1 MRLRRVKKFLTL
13 NSKTTTI
20 ASIIMSQKK
29 ILLID
34 DELDILEILT
44 YNLEKE
50 GYEIHTASNGN
61 EGIEVAKKVLPDL
74 ILLDVMMPEKDGIET
89 CQDLRKIKE
98 LQKTLIVFLSARSEE
113 FSQLAGFQAGANDY
127 VVKLI
132 KPKILISKVN
142 ALLQLTSQ
150 ISDSSKLI
158 EIGDLVID
166 KDNFRV
172 SKAGQQFLL
181 PKKEFDLLYL
191 LASNTDKVFK
201 REEILEKVWGND
213 VIVGERTIDV
223 HIRRLREKLGIN
235 TIQTLKG
242 IGYKLIV

>member
-1 MRLRRVKKFLTL
+1 MK
-13 NSKTTTI
+13 
-20 ASIIMSQKK
+20 QKK

-34 DELDILEILT
+34 DEQDILEILS

-50 GYEIHTASNGN
+50 GYEVFTATNGN
-61 EGIEVAKKVLPDL
+61 EGIEMAKQILPDL

-127 VVKLI
+127 IVKII
-132 KPKILISKVN
+132 KPKVLISKVN

-150 ISDSSKLI
+150 VSGSSKNI
-158 EIGDLVID
+158 EIGDLIID
-166 KDNFRV
+166 KDIFRV
-172 SKAGQQFLL
+172 SKAGQLFML
-181 PKKEFDLLYL
+181 PKKEFDQLYL

-201 REEILEKVWGND
+201 RDEILEKVWGND

-242 IGYKLIV
+242 IGYKLVV

>member
-1 MRLRRVKKFLTL
+1 M
-13 NSKTTTI
+13 N
-20 ASIIMSQKK
+20 QKK

-34 DELDILEILT
+34 DEQDILEILS
-44 YNLEKE
+44 YNLEKA
-50 GYEIHTASNGN
+50 GYDVYTAQNGN
-61 EGIEVAKKVLPDL
+61 EGIGKAKEIVPDM

-89 CQDLRKIKE
+89 CQDLRRIPE

-127 VVKLI
+127 IVKII

-142 ALLQLTSQ
+142 ALLELTSNVYEAKQ
-150 ISDSSKLI
+150 TVTA
-158 EIGDLVID
+158 GDLNID

-191 LASNTDKVFK
+191 LASNTNKVFK

-223 HIRRLREKLGIN
+223 HIRRLREKLGIG

-242 IGYKLIV
+242 IGYKLVV

>member
-1 MRLRRVKKFLTL
+1 MK
-13 NSKTTTI
+13 
-20 ASIIMSQKK
+20 QKK

-34 DELDILEILT
+34 DEQDILEILS

-50 GYEIHTASNGN
+50 GYEVFTATNGN
-61 EGIEVAKKVLPDL
+61 EGIEMAKQILPDL

-127 VVKLI
+127 IVKII
-132 KPKILISKVN
+132 KPKVLISKVN

-150 ISDSSKLI
+150 VSGSSKNI
-158 EIGDLVID
+158 EIGDLIID
-166 KDNFRV
+166 KDIFRV
-172 SKAGQQFLL
+172 SKAGQLFML

-201 REEILEKVWGND
+201 RDEILEKVWGND

-223 HIRRLREKLGIN
+223 HIRRLREKLGIG

-242 IGYKLIV
+242 IGYKLVV

>member
-1 MRLRRVKKFLTL
+1 MK
-13 NSKTTTI
+13 
-20 ASIIMSQKK
+20 QKK

-34 DELDILEILT
+34 DEQDILEILS

-50 GYEIHTASNGN
+50 GYDVSTASNGIQ
-61 EGIEVAKKVLPDL
+61 GIEKAREIIPDL

-98 LQKTLIVFLSARSEE
+98 LQQTLIVFLSARSEE

-127 VVKLI
+127 IVKII

-142 ALLQLTSQ
+142 ALLQLTSRV
-150 ISDSSKLI
+150 SDSTKNI
-158 EIGDLVID
+158 EIGDLIID
-166 KDNFRV
+166 KNNFRV

-223 HIRRLREKLGIN
+223 HIRRLREKLGLR

-242 IGYKLIV
+242 IGYKLVV

>member
-1 MRLRRVKKFLTL
+1 M
-13 NSKTTTI
+13 NP
-20 ASIIMSQKK
+20 KK

-34 DELDILEILT
+34 DEQDILEILS

-50 GYEIHTASNGN
+50 GYQVFTADNGN
-61 EGIEVAKKVLPDL
+61 DGIEKAKEILPDL

-89 CQDLRKIKE
+89 CQDLRKVKE
-98 LQKTLIVFLSARSEE
+98 LQKTLIVFLSARGEE
-113 FSQLAGFQAGANDY
+113 FSQLAGYQAGANDY
-127 VVKLI
+127 VVKVI
-132 KPKILISKVN
+132 KPKILISKIN
-142 ALLQLTSQ
+142 ALLQLTNQ
-150 ISDSSKLI
+150 VEDSVKIL

-172 SKAGQQFLL
+172 TKNGQVFLL

-191 LASNTDKVFK
+191 LASNTQKVFK

-223 HIRRLREKLGIN
+223 HIRRLREKLGD
-235 TIQTLKG
+235 TSIQTLKG
-242 IGYKLIV
+242 IGYKLVV

>member
-1 MRLRRVKKFLTL
+1 MHK
-13 NSKTTTI
+13 
-20 ASIIMSQKK
+20 KK

-34 DELDILEILT
+34 DEVDILEIMS

-50 GYEIHTASNGN
+50 GYLVTTATNGN
-61 EGIEVAKKVLPDL
+61 EGIQKAKEMIPDL

-89 CQDLRKIKE
+89 CQELRQIKE
-98 LQKTLIVFLSARSEE
+98 LQNTLIVFLSARSEE

-132 KPKILISKVN
+132 KPRILISKIN
-142 ALLQLTSQ
+142 ALLQLTSNVG
-150 ISDSSKLI
+150 KNANVI
-158 EIGDLVID
+158 EIGDLKID
-166 KDNFRV
+166 KDNV
-172 SKAGQQFLL
+172 KVTKSGQHFLL

-191 LASNTDKVFK
+191 LASNTEKVFK

-213 VIVGERTIDV
+213 VVVGERTIDV

-235 TIQTLKG
+235 MIQTLNG
-242 IGYKLIV
+242 IGYKLVV

>member
-1 MRLRRVKKFLTL
+1 MNR
-13 NSKTTTI
+13 
-20 ASIIMSQKK
+20 KK

-34 DELDILEILT
+34 DEQDILEIIS

-50 GYEIHTASNGN
+50 GYQVFTAANGN
-61 EGIEVAKKVLPDL
+61 EGIEKAKEILPDL

-98 LQKTLIVFLSARSEE
+98 LQRTLIVFLSARSEE
-113 FSQLAGFQAGANDY
+113 FSQLAGYQAGANDY
-127 VVKLI
+127 IVKLI
-132 KPKILISKVN
+132 KPKVLVSKVA
-142 ALLQLTSQ
+142 ALLQMGANSQ
-150 ISDSSKLI
+150 ENSNYI
-158 EIGDLVID
+158 ELGDLIID
-166 KDNFRV
+166 KDNFKV
-172 SKAGQQFLL
+172 SKGKEEFLL

-191 LASNTDKVFK
+191 LASNTEKVFK

-242 IGYKLIV
+242 IGYKLVV

>member
-1 MRLRRVKKFLTL
+1 MNR
-13 NSKTTTI
+13 
-20 ASIIMSQKK
+20 KK
-29 ILLID
+29 ILLVD
-34 DELDILEILT
+34 DEQDILEIIS

-50 GYEIHTASNGN
+50 GYHVFTASNGN
-61 EGIEVAKKVLPDL
+61 EGIAKAKEILPDL

-89 CQDLRKIKE
+89 CQELRKIKE

-113 FSQLAGFQAGANDY
+113 FSQLAGYQAGANDY
-127 VVKLI
+127 IVKLI
-132 KPKILISKVN
+132 KPKVLVSKVA
-142 ALLQLTSQ
+142 ALLQLGAQSQ
-150 ISDSSKLI
+150 ENSNYI
-158 EIGDLVID
+158 EIGDLIID
-166 KDNFRV
+166 KDNFKV
-172 SKAGQQFLL
+172 SKGKVELLL
-181 PKKEFDLLYL
+181 PKMEFDLLYL

-242 IGYKLIV
+242 IGYKLVV

>member
-1 MRLRRVKKFLTL
+1 MNR
-13 NSKTTTI
+13 
-20 ASIIMSQKK
+20 KK

-34 DELDILEILT
+34 DEQDILDIIS

-50 GYEIHTASNGN
+50 GYQVFTAGNGN
-61 EGIEVAKKVLPDL
+61 EGIEKAKEILPDL

-113 FSQLAGFQAGANDY
+113 FSQLAGYQAGANDY
-127 VVKLI
+127 IVKLI
-132 KPKILISKVN
+132 KPKVLISKVA
-142 ALLQLTSQ
+142 ALLQLGAQSQ
-150 ISDSSKLI
+150 ENSNYI
-158 EIGDLVID
+158 EIGDLIID
-166 KDNFRV
+166 KDNFKV
-172 SKAGQQFLL
+172 TKGKEEFLL

-242 IGYKLIV
+242 IGYKLVV

>member
-1 MRLRRVKKFLTL
+1 MNR
-13 NSKTTTI
+13 
-20 ASIIMSQKK
+20 KK

-34 DELDILEILT
+34 DEQDILEIIS

-50 GYEIHTASNGN
+50 GYQVFTASNGN
-61 EGIEVAKKVLPDL
+61 EGIVKAKEIVPDL

-98 LQKTLIVFLSARSEE
+98 LHKTLIVFLSARSEE
-113 FSQLAGFQAGANDY
+113 FSQLAGYQAGANDY
-127 VVKLI
+127 IVKLI
-132 KPKILISKVN
+132 KPKVLISKVA
-142 ALLQLTSQ
+142 ALLQLGA
-150 ISDSSKLI
+150 SSNENSNYI
-158 EIGDLVID
+158 EIGDLIID
-166 KDNFRV
+166 KDNFKV
-172 SKAGQQFLL
+172 SKAKEEFLL

-201 REEILEKVWGND
+201 REEILERVWGND

-223 HIRRLREKLGIN
+223 HIRRLREKLGIH

-242 IGYKLIV
+242 IGYKLVVA

>member
-1 MRLRRVKKFLTL
+1 MNR
-13 NSKTTTI
+13 
-20 ASIIMSQKK
+20 KK

-34 DELDILEILT
+34 DEQDILEIIS

-50 GYEIHTASNGN
+50 GYQVFTAGNGN
-61 EGIEVAKKVLPDL
+61 EGIAKAKEILPDL

-98 LQKTLIVFLSARSEE
+98 LQRTLIVFLSARSEE
-113 FSQLAGFQAGANDY
+113 FSQLAGYQAGANDY
-127 VVKLI
+127 IVKLI
-132 KPKILISKVN
+132 KPKILVSKVA
-142 ALLQLTSQ
+142 ALLQMGAQSQ
-150 ISDSSKLI
+150 ENSNYI
-158 EIGDLVID
+158 ELGDLIID
-166 KDNFRV
+166 KDNFKV
-172 SKAGQQFLL
+172 TKAKEEFLL

-191 LASNTDKVFK
+191 LATNTDKVFK

-242 IGYKLIV
+242 IGYKLVV

>member
-1 MRLRRVKKFLTL
+1 MNR
-13 NSKTTTI
+13 
-20 ASIIMSQKK
+20 KK
-29 ILLID
+29 ILLVD
-34 DELDILEILT
+34 DEQDILEIIS

-50 GYEIHTASNGN
+50 GYHVFTASNGN
-61 EGIEVAKKVLPDL
+61 EGIAKAKEISPDL
-74 ILLDVMMPEKDGIET
+74 ILLDVMMPEKEGIET
-89 CQDLRKIKE
+89 YQELRKIKE

-113 FSQLAGFQAGANDY
+113 FSQLAGYQAGANDY
-127 VVKLI
+127 IVKLI
-132 KPKILISKVN
+132 KPKVLVSKVA
-142 ALLQLTSQ
+142 ALLQLGAQSQ
-150 ISDSSKLI
+150 ENSNYI
-158 EIGDLVID
+158 EIGDLIID
-166 KDNFRV
+166 KENFKV
-172 SKAGQQFLL
+172 SQGHAEFLL

-242 IGYKLIV
+242 IGYKLVV

>member
-1 MRLRRVKKFLTL
+1 MNR
-13 NSKTTTI
+13 
-20 ASIIMSQKK
+20 KK

-34 DELDILEILT
+34 DEQDILEIIS

-50 GYEIHTASNGN
+50 GYQVFTANNGN
-61 EGIEVAKKVLPDL
+61 EGIQKAKEILPDL

-113 FSQLAGFQAGANDY
+113 FSQLAGYQAGANDY
-127 VVKLI
+127 IVKLI
-132 KPKILISKVN
+132 KPKVLISKVA
-142 ALLQLTSQ
+142 ALLQLGAQSQ
-150 ISDSSKLI
+150 ENANYI
-158 EIGDLVID
+158 EIADLIID
-166 KDNFRV
+166 KDNFKV
-172 SKAGQQFLL
+172 SKNKEEFLL

-242 IGYKLIV
+242 IGYKLVV

>member
-1 MRLRRVKKFLTL
+1 M
-13 NSKTTTI
+13 N
-20 ASIIMSQKK
+20 QKK

-34 DELDILEILT
+34 DEQDILEILS

-50 GYEIHTASNGN
+50 GYEVYTASNGN
-61 EGIEVAKKVLPDL
+61 EGIEKAKQIIPDL

-127 VVKLI
+127 IVKII

-150 ISDSSKLI
+150 VSDTAKNI
-158 EIGDLVID
+158 TVGDLTID
-166 KDNFRV
+166 KDNFRA
-172 SKAGQQFLL
+172 SKSGQQFLL

-191 LASNTDKVFK
+191 LASNTNKVFK

-223 HIRRLREKLGIN
+223 HIRRLREKLGIG

-242 IGYKLIV
+242 IGYKLVV

>member
-1 MRLRRVKKFLTL
+1 M
-13 NSKTTTI
+13 NS
-20 ASIIMSQKK
+20 KK

-34 DELDILEILT
+34 DELDILEILS
-44 YNLEKE
+44 YNLSKE
-50 GYEIHTASNGN
+50 GYEIHTAINGN
-61 EGIEVAKKVLPDL
+61 EGIEKAKEIIPDL

-150 ISDSSKLI
+150 VAESSKLI
-158 EIGDLVID
+158 EIGDLIID
-166 KDNFRV
+166 KDNFKV
-172 SKAGQQFLL
+172 SKNGQLFLL

-191 LASNTDKVFK
+191 LASNTNKVFK

-213 VIVGERTIDV
+213 VVVGERTIDV

>member
-1 MRLRRVKKFLTL
+1 MNRK
-13 NSKTTTI
+13 N
-20 ASIIMSQKK
+20 
-29 ILLID
+29 ILLVD
-34 DELDILEILT
+34 DEQDILEIIS

-50 GYEIHTASNGN
+50 GYHVFTASNGN
-61 EGIEVAKKVLPDL
+61 EGIAKAKEILPDL

-89 CQDLRKIKE
+89 CQELRKIKE

-113 FSQLAGFQAGANDY
+113 FSQLAGYQAGANDY
-127 VVKLI
+127 IVKLI
-132 KPKILISKVN
+132 KPKVLVSKVA
-142 ALLQLTSQ
+142 ALLQLGAQSQ
-150 ISDSSKLI
+150 ENSNYI
-158 EIGDLVID
+158 EIGDLIID
-166 KDNFRV
+166 KDNFKV
-172 SKAGQQFLL
+172 SKGKEEFLL

-242 IGYKLIV
+242 IGYKLVV

>member
-1 MRLRRVKKFLTL
+1 M
-13 NSKTTTI
+13 
-20 ASIIMSQKK
+20 AQKK

-34 DELDILEILT
+34 DEHDILEILS

-50 GYEIHTASNGN
+50 GYSVSTADNGADGIRLATEI
-61 EGIEVAKKVLPDL
+61 IPDL
-74 ILLDVMMPEKDGIET
+74 ILLDVMMPDKDGIET

-113 FSQLAGFQAGANDY
+113 FSQLAGYQAGANDY
-127 VVKLI
+127 VVKVI
-132 KPKILISKVN
+132 KPKVLISKVN

-150 ISDSSKLI
+150 KETLTKQL
-158 EIGDLVID
+158 EIGDLTID
-166 KDNFRV
+166 KDSFRV
-172 SKAGQQFLL
+172 TKNGQVFLL

-223 HIRRLREKLGIN
+223 HIRRLREKLGDN
-235 TIQTLKG
+235 SIQTLKG
-242 IGYKLIV
+242 IGYKLVV